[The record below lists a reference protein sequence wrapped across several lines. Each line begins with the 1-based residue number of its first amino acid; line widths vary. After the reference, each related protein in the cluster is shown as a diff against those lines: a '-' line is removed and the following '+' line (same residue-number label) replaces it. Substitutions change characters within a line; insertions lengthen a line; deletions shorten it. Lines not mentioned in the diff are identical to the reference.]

1 MLSDTVSVLSMI
13 EPFMRIINSPD
24 ILNHAHHSH
33 KIAPALHNLFEK
45 THAENTNDNQ
55 NKEITKINK

>member
-13 EPFMRIINSPD
+13 EPFIRIINSPD

-45 THAENTNDNQ
+45 THTENTHDNH
-55 NKEITKINK
+55 NKEIIKINK

>member
-33 KIAPALHNLFEK
+33 KIAPVLHSLLEK
-45 THAENTNDNQ
+45 NQSDNTNDNH

>member
-33 KIAPALHNLFEK
+33 KIAPVLHSLLEK
-45 THAENTNDNQ
+45 NQSDNTNDNH
-55 NKEITKINK
+55 NK

>member
-1 MLSDTVSVLSMI
+1 MLSDTVTVLSMI

-24 ILNHAHHSH
+24 ILNHAHSH
-33 KIAPALHNLFEK
+33 RIAPALHNLFEK
-45 THAENTNDNQ
+45 PHTENANNH